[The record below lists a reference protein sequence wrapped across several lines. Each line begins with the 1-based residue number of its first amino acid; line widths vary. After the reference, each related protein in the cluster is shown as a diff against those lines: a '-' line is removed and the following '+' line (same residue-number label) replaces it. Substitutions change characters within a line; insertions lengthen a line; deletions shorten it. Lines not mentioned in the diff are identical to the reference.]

1 MLDRSWNY
9 LPGLAAVALL
19 PLAVHHSENKLSLA
33 GKELAI
39 NIAAHPVRIAT
50 VMRPLDL
57 DVLTIADFGD
67 GETHR

>member
-1 MLDRSWNY
+1 MFDRSWSY
-9 LPGLAAVALL
+9 LPSLAAVALL
-19 PLAVHHSENKLSLA
+19 PLAIHHSEQQQSHAVKA
-33 GKELAI
+33 PAI

-67 GETHR
+67 SETHR